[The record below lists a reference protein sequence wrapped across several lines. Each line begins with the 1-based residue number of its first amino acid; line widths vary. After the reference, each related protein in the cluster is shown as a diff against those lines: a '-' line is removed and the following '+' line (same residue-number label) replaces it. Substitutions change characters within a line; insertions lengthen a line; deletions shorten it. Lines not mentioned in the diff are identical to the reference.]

1 VEESKRAVA
10 EAKTAVADAQKDLDT
25 VSAEHQK
32 VQQKLEAARSGRSR
46 ALAVAKLF
54 TWGDAAFDVYLQTKK
69 WGTRDYLQKQLGVVA
84 YLCELTYD
92 LMIAEADNV
101 TQPRRCCLVGASDT
115 EGEEFF
121 VTANCCKLLLQYYLA
136 R

>member
-1 VEESKRAVA
+1 M
-10 EAKTAVADAQKDLDT
+10 
-25 VSAEHQK
+25 
-32 VQQKLEAARSGRSR
+32 QQKLEAARSGRSR

-101 TQPRRCCLVGASDT
+101 SRSPGCEA
-115 EGEEFF
+115 
-121 VTANCCKLLLQYYLA
+121 LLSGGGK
-136 R
+136 